1 MASRAVVIGPA
12 RYAPD
17 SGIASHS
24 EIGNSARMY
33 GEVLADDRLWGADR
47 VEVLTEDRLS
57 SINDIMGAVQRAA
70 DQATSADTLLVIYI
84 GHGAFWEDVPGAQV
98 HFAVG
103 SSRVR
108 EPYTWMSSWYVYR
121 AIRKSDASLKVLI
134 ADCCYSNLLPQ
145 LSGEDGT
152 LRGALGEIHEGTCV
166 LTAIK
171 NTDQASA
178 AGCPQ
183 LPAALGECTP
193 FSGHLLNILSRG
205 TRDHNDELTL
215 GLIWDAVRKDMRG
228 CGTYHDLPRMILND
242 AREGMS
248 LFTNRM
254 SRPDRERLPSIPA
267 SAADWVESMLRE
279 SDYELDELLVDPRK
293 AGEVVALLAKEPD
306 EAGMRIAMR
315 VNKRADELFSRQPAL
330 FARYWAEAG
339 RALPA

>member
-1 MASRAVVIGPA
+1 MASRSVVIGPA

-17 SGIASHS
+17 SGIASHP
-24 EIGNSARMY
+24 EIGKSARMY
-33 GEVLADDRLWGADR
+33 GEVLAGDQRWGADR
-47 VEVLTEDRLS
+47 VEVLAEDRLS
-57 SINDIMGAVQRAA
+57 SINDVMGAVQRAA
-70 DQATSADTLLVIYI
+70 DQARPGDTLLVIYI
-84 GHGAFWEDVPGAQV
+84 GHGAFWADVPGAQV

-103 SSRVR
+103 SSRIR

-166 LTAIK
+166 LTAVK

-178 AGCPQ
+178 AGCPH
-183 LPAALGECTP
+183 LPPALRGCTP

-205 TRDHNDELTL
+205 TKDHNDELTL
-215 GLIWDAVRKDMRG
+215 GLIRDAVRKDMRG

-242 AREGMS
+242 AREGMP

-254 SRPDRERLPSIPA
+254 SLPDRERLPSTPA
-267 SAADWVESMLRE
+267 SAAEWVETMMRE
-279 SDYELDELLVDPRK
+279 SDYELDQLLTDPRK
-293 AGEVVALLAKEPD
+293 AGEVVALLSKEPD
-306 EAGMRIAMR
+306 EAGQRVALR
-315 VNKRADELFSRQPAL
+315 VNKRAHELFRQPAL

-339 RALPA
+339 RALSA